1 MAPHP
6 LPPVPQ
12 PLVKFERMTA
22 RQTQTLEVKEL
33 FDSFNIGI
41 LSSTLDKTTPWMS
54 VEAKTATL
62 HDRKKAY
69 DNRGQP
75 GQPGKQPSPLF
86 DIVRERLHT
95 RTTFS
100 IQDDNKKEFMK
111 VRSKF
116 SGKWLIPN

>member
-1 MAPHP
+1 MAPRP

-12 PLVKFERMTA
+12 PLVKFEQMTA
-22 RQTQTLEVKEL
+22 RQTQTLVVKEL
-33 FDSFNIGI
+33 FDSFNIE
-41 LSSTLDKTTPWMS
+41 TLEGKRQWMS
-54 VEAKTATL
+54 VEAKAATL
-62 HDRKKAY
+62 HDRKKAV
-69 DNRGQP
+69 DKTGQP
-75 GQPGKQPSPLF
+75 GQKPPHLF
-86 DIVRERLHT
+86 DIVREHLHT

>member
-22 RQTQTLEVKEL
+22 RHTQTLVVKEL

-41 LSSTLDKTTPWMS
+41 LSNTLDEPTQWMS
-54 VEAKTATL
+54 VKAKTVTL
-62 HDRKKAY
+62 HDRKKAL
-69 DNRGQP
+69 DKAG
-75 GQPGKQPSPLF
+75 GDLF
-86 DIVRERLHT
+86 DIVREPLHR

-100 IQDDNKKEFMK
+100 IQADKKEFMK
-111 VRSKF
+111 VRSRF